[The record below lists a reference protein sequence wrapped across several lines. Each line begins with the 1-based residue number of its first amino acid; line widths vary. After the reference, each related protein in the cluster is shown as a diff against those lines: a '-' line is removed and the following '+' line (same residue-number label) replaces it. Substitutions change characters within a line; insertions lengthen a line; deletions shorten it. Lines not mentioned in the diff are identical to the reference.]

1 MKKLRARTRIALG
14 YVSGCSEF
22 LNKPDRLERLEQQVF
37 QKKTL
42 ESSMKEGEAAEIA
55 RNKKVEIAK
64 VLSVM
69 SQTERHS
76 QSAQGYSSN

>member
-1 MKKLRARTRIALG
+1 MKKLRARTRNALG

-37 QKKTL
+37 HTKTL
-42 ESSMKEGEAAEIA
+42 ESMKEGEAAEIA

-64 VLSVM
+64 VLSVT
-69 SQTERHS
+69 SQTESHGH
-76 QSAQGYSSN
+76 SAQGYSSN